1 MRHGCFSIA
10 DHGRT
15 GTSRKAERTGSCSQ
29 ADVNR
34 CNEAGTH
41 GRGSV
46 GRYEPCGVPE
56 RGLAQ
61 ILERV
66 GRQGTD
72 AYLPRSVQYEQK
84 HERERRLELDREG
97 WRVL

>member
-1 MRHGCFSIA
+1 MRHGCFGIA
-10 DHGRT
+10 DHAHT
-15 GTSRKAERTGSCSQ
+15 STSRKAERTGSCSQ
-29 ADVNR
+29 ADINR
-34 CNEAGTH
+34 RNEAGTH

-72 AYLPRSVQYEQK
+72 AYLP
-84 HERERRLELDREG
+84 
-97 WRVL
+97 

>member
-1 MRHGCFSIA
+1 MRHGCFGIA
-10 DHGRT
+10 DHART
-15 GTSRKAERTGSCSQ
+15 STSRKAERTGSRSQ
-29 ADVNR
+29 ADINR
-34 CNEAGTH
+34 RNEAGTH

-72 AYLPRSVQYEQK
+72 AYLP
-84 HERERRLELDREG
+84 
-97 WRVL
+97 